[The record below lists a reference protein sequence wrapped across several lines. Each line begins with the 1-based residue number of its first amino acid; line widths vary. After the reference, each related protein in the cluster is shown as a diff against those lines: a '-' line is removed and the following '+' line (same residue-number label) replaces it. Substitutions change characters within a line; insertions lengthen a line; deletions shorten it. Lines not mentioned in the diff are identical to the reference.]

1 MNSDAVIKIKMIKGS
16 MRCFIYGV
24 LGLLPVIGLPF
35 ALTALWTS
43 GSVRA
48 KERQFWNA
56 AKPYRILGTVCAAS
70 GTIIWCGTLIFIIG
84 HLILSGRNDY

>member
-1 MNSDAVIKIKMIKGS
+1 MNSEAVIKIKMLKGS
-16 MRCFIYGV
+16 MRCFTYGV

-35 ALTALWTS
+35 ALAALWTS

-56 AKPYRILGTVCAAS
+56 AKPYRVLGAVCAATGS
-70 GTIIWCGTLIFIIG
+70 ILWCVILTFIIG
-84 HLILSGRNDY
+84 HAILSGRNDY